1 MNGLESEAIKI
12 ILNLNVTLEQVTRV
26 VPKTRTGRQ
35 FAVYWVG
42 SELSQLTKFTIPTYV
57 KSTAR
62 LKCTLGSRR
71 KRFPWM

>member
-42 SELSQLTKFTIPTYV
+42 SISNIY
-57 KSTAR
+57 SIDI
-62 LKCTLGSRR
+62 
-71 KRFPWM
+71 